1 MNIGE
6 SMKKIVL
13 IDGNNLMFRS
23 YYATAYAGNLMKNSK
38 GFVTNAL
45 YGFANMMNKIIHEE
59 EFSYI
64 LVAFDKGKTFR
75 HDTYSLYKA
84 GRIETP
90 ADLKNQFP
98 KAKEMLDAMGIKWYE
113 TDGYEADDI
122 IGTLSK
128 IATDNGY
135 ETLIVSS
142 DRDLL
147 QLINDKVTVKLLKT
161 KDYIMM
167 TKDAFVSEYNLEPIK
182 IIDLKGLQGD
192 KSDNIPGV
200 KGIGEK
206 TALKLLQDYGSLEN
220 IYVNIDNIKGK
231 VKENLIN
238 YKDDAFA
245 SKQLATIYKEV
256 PLDFTLED
264 TLYRGANDKLKS
276 FYEDLEFY
284 SFIKNIK
291 VDKEITE
298 PVVNIIYNVEDI
310 NLESSAIYLEVD
322 NQNYHVGNVMGLSF
336 YNKSTSGFIPISVL
350 LKNKDILK
358 YVNFY
363 TYDLK
368 KNIVALSK
376 FGIVLNKCNYDT
388 MIALYLLNYNVKED
402 IAYIANTYNYNIS
415 FSETMYKKKE
425 IDINE
430 IAKEAIKKA
439 KYIYETHDE
448 YMEKLNKECIDLFNN
463 IEMPLVYVLADMELT
478 GMRVDNK
485 VLMEMKEEILIK
497 IELLK
502 KEIYNLVGCEFNVN
516 SPRQLADILYDKI
529 GVPANKKRKTDK
541 EYLSKY
547 KNEFPVIDKIL
558 DYKALWKIYSTYIIS
573 LSDFIHEDGKIHTI
587 YNQTLTRTGRL
598 SSSYPNLQNIPTR
611 YEYSKL
617 IRKAFI
623 PCNDLIMSSDY
634 SQIELRLLA
643 HLSCVPKLVEAF
655 KSGIDIHTKTAMEI
669 YNVSEDLVNAE
680 MRRVAKAVNF
690 GILYGMSG
698 FGLSDALDI
707 NINDA
712 TEFIS
717 KYKSA
722 FPGIDEYMKG
732 VIKDAHEKGYVKT
745 IMNRKRIIEEINN
758 TNHIIRHQGERIAL
772 NTPIQGS
779 SADIIKKAMI
789 DLHRALKDNNFESTM
804 ILQIHD
810 ELIFDVKKEEEEKLK
825 ELVKNVMENCY
836 KLNVPLE
843 VEINTGINWYDAK

>member
-789 DLHRALKDNNFESTM
+789 DLHRALKDNNF
-804 ILQIHD
+804 
-810 ELIFDVKKEEEEKLK
+810 VAVNEKRWK
-825 ELVKNVMENCY
+825 
-836 KLNVPLE
+836 
-843 VEINTGINWYDAK
+843 

>member
-1 MNIGE
+1 
-6 SMKKIVL
+6 MKKIVL

-128 IATDNGY
+128 IATDNDY

-310 NLESSAIYLEVD
+310 NLEGSAIYLEVD

-485 VLMEMKEEILIK
+485 VLMDMKEEILIK

-502 KEIYNLVGCEFNVN
+502 KEIFNLVGCEFNVN
-516 SPRQLADILYDKI
+516 SPRQLANILYDKI

-789 DLHRALKDNNFESTM
+789 DLHRALKDNNFESKM

-810 ELIFDVKKEEEEKLK
+810 ELIFDVKKEEEGKLK

>member
-1 MNIGE
+1 
-6 SMKKIVL
+6 MKKIVL

-128 IATDNGY
+128 IATDNDY

-231 VKENLIN
+231 AKENLIN

-310 NLESSAIYLEVD
+310 NLEGSAIYLEVD

-502 KEIYNLVGCEFNVN
+502 KEIFNLVGCEFNVN

>member
-1 MNIGE
+1 
-6 SMKKIVL
+6 MKKIVL

-38 GFVTNAL
+38 GFITNAL
-45 YGFANMMNKIIHEE
+45 YGFTNMMNKIIHEE

-128 IATDNGY
+128 MATDNDY

-167 TKDAFVSEYNLEPIK
+167 TRDAFVSEYNLEPIK

-276 FYEDLEFY
+276 IYEDLEFY

-291 VDKEITE
+291 VDKEIIE
-298 PVVNIIYNVEDI
+298 PTINIISNVEDI
-310 NLESSAIYLEVD
+310 NLEGSAIYLEVD

-336 YNKSTSGFIPISVL
+336 YNKSSSGFIPISVL

-430 IAKEAIKKA
+430 IAKEAVKKA

-478 GMRVDNK
+478 GMRVDSK

-502 KEIYNLVGCEFNVN
+502 KDIYNLVGCEFNVN

-758 TNHIIRHQGERIAL
+758 TNHVIRHQGERIAL

-789 DLHRALKDNNFESTM
+789 DLHKALKDNNFESTM

-810 ELIFDVKKEEEEKLK
+810 ELIFDVKKEEEKKLK

>member
-128 IATDNGY
+128 IATDNDY

-310 NLESSAIYLEVD
+310 NLEGSAIYLEVD

-448 YMEKLNKECIDLFNN
+448 YMEKLNKDCIDLFNN

-502 KEIYNLVGCEFNVN
+502 KEIFNLVGCEFNVN
-516 SPRQLADILYDKI
+516 SPRQLANILYDKI

-789 DLHRALKDNNFESTM
+789 DLHRALKDNNFESKM

>member
-23 YYATAYAGNLMKNSK
+23 YYATVYAGNLMKNSK

-128 IATDNGY
+128 IATDNDY

-310 NLESSAIYLEVD
+310 NLEGSAIYLEVD

-485 VLMEMKEEILIK
+485 VLMDMKEEILIK

-502 KEIYNLVGCEFNVN
+502 KEIFNLVGCEFNVN
-516 SPRQLADILYDKI
+516 SPRQLANILYDKI

>member
-310 NLESSAIYLEVD
+310 NLEGSAIYLEVD

-789 DLHRALKDNNFESTM
+789 DLHRALKDNNFESKM

>member
-789 DLHRALKDNNFESTM
+789 DLHRALKDNNFESKM

-810 ELIFDVKKEEEEKLK
+810 ELIFDVKKEEEGKLK

>member
-310 NLESSAIYLEVD
+310 NLEGSAIYLEVD

-478 GMRVDNK
+478 GMKVDNK
-485 VLMEMKEEILIK
+485 VLMDMKEEILIK

-502 KEIYNLVGCEFNVN
+502 KEIFNLVGCEFNVN
-516 SPRQLADILYDKI
+516 SPRQLANILYDKI

-789 DLHRALKDNNFESTM
+789 DLHRALKDNNFESKM

-810 ELIFDVKKEEEEKLK
+810 ELIFDVKKEEEGKLK

>member
-128 IATDNGY
+128 IATDNDY

-310 NLESSAIYLEVD
+310 NLEGSAIYLEVD

-430 IAKEAIKKA
+430 IAKEAVKKA

-485 VLMEMKEEILIK
+485 VLMDMKEEILIK

-502 KEIYNLVGCEFNVN
+502 KEIFNLVGCEFNVN
-516 SPRQLADILYDKI
+516 SPRQLANILYDKI

-789 DLHRALKDNNFESTM
+789 DLHRALKANNFESKM

>member
-810 ELIFDVKKEEEEKLK
+810 ELIFDVKKEEEGKLK

>member
-128 IATDNGY
+128 IATDNDY

-298 PVVNIIYNVEDI
+298 PVVNIISNVEDI
-310 NLESSAIYLEVD
+310 NLEGSAIYLEVD

-430 IAKEAIKKA
+430 IAKEAVKKA

-516 SPRQLADILYDKI
+516 SPRQLANILYDKI

-789 DLHRALKDNNFESTM
+789 DLHRALKDNNFESKM

-810 ELIFDVKKEEEEKLK
+810 ELIFDVKKEEEGKLK

>member
-1 MNIGE
+1 MNIGD

-113 TDGYEADDI
+113 TDGYESDDI

-789 DLHRALKDNNFESTM
+789 DLHRALKDNNFESKM

-810 ELIFDVKKEEEEKLK
+810 ELIFDVKKEEEGKLK

>member
-1 MNIGE
+1 
-6 SMKKIVL
+6 MKKIVL

-128 IATDNGY
+128 IATDNDY

-310 NLESSAIYLEVD
+310 NLEGSAIYLEVD

-448 YMEKLNKECIDLFNN
+448 YMEKVNKECIDLFNN

-789 DLHRALKDNNFESTM
+789 DLHRALKDNNFESKM

>member
-1 MNIGE
+1 
-6 SMKKIVL
+6 MKKIVL

-45 YGFANMMNKIIHEE
+45 YGFTNMMNKIIHEE

-90 ADLKNQFP
+90 ADLKSQFP

-128 IATDNGY
+128 MATDDDY

-167 TKDAFVSEYNLEPIK
+167 TRDAFVSEYNLEPIK

-231 VKENLIN
+231 VRENLIN

-276 FYEDLEFY
+276 IYEDLEFY

-291 VDKEITE
+291 VDKETYE
-298 PVVNIIYNVEDI
+298 PIVNIISNVEDI
-310 NLESSAIYLEVD
+310 NLEGSAIYLEVD

-336 YNKSTSGFIPISVL
+336 YNKSSSGFIPISVL

-415 FSETMYKKKE
+415 FSETMYKKKDL
-425 IDINE
+425 DINE
-430 IAKEAIKKA
+430 IAREAVKKA

-478 GMRVDNK
+478 GMRVDSK

-502 KEIYNLVGCEFNVN
+502 KDIYNLVGCEFNVN

-758 TNHIIRHQGERIAL
+758 TNHVIRHQGERIAL

-789 DLHRALKDNNFESTM
+789 DLHRALKDNNFKSTM

>member
-310 NLESSAIYLEVD
+310 NLEGSAIYLEVD

-448 YMEKLNKECIDLFNN
+448 YMEKVNKECSDLFNN

-789 DLHRALKDNNFESTM
+789 DLHRALKANNFESKM

>member
-128 IATDNGY
+128 IATDNDY

-264 TLYRGANDKLKS
+264 ILYRGANDKLKS

-298 PVVNIIYNVEDI
+298 PVVNIISNVEDI
-310 NLESSAIYLEVD
+310 NLEGSAIYLEVD

-425 IDINE
+425 LDINE
-430 IAKEAIKKA
+430 IAKEAVKKA

-732 VIKDAHEKGYVKT
+732 IIKDAHEKGYVKT

-758 TNHIIRHQGERIAL
+758 TNYIIRHQGERIAL

-810 ELIFDVKKEEEEKLK
+810 ELIFDVKKEEEKKLK

>member
-1 MNIGE
+1 
-6 SMKKIVL
+6 MKKIVL

-128 IATDNGY
+128 IATDNDY

-310 NLESSAIYLEVD
+310 NLEGSAIYLEVD

-516 SPRQLADILYDKI
+516 SPRQLANILYDKI

-789 DLHRALKDNNFESTM
+789 DLHRALKDNNFESKM

>member
-298 PVVNIIYNVEDI
+298 PVVNIIYDVEDI

-789 DLHRALKDNNFESTM
+789 DLHRALKDNNFESKM

>member
-128 IATDNGY
+128 IATDNDY

-430 IAKEAIKKA
+430 IAKEAVKKA

-789 DLHRALKDNNFESTM
+789 DLHRALKDNNFESKM

-810 ELIFDVKKEEEEKLK
+810 ELIFDVKKEEEGKLK

>member
-128 IATDNGY
+128 IATDNDY

-310 NLESSAIYLEVD
+310 NLEGSAIYLEVD

-502 KEIYNLVGCEFNVN
+502 KEIFNLVGCEFNVN
-516 SPRQLADILYDKI
+516 SPRQLANILYDKI

-690 GILYGMSG
+690 GILYGMSR

-789 DLHRALKDNNFESTM
+789 DLHRALKDNNFESKM

>member
-264 TLYRGANDKLKS
+264 SLYRGANDKLKS

-789 DLHRALKDNNFESTM
+789 DLHRALKDNNFESKM

>member
-128 IATDNGY
+128 IATDNDY

-310 NLESSAIYLEVD
+310 NLEGSAIYLEVD

-502 KEIYNLVGCEFNVN
+502 KEIFNLVGCEFNVN
-516 SPRQLADILYDKI
+516 SPRQLANILYDKI

-789 DLHRALKDNNFESTM
+789 DLHRALKDNNFESKM

-810 ELIFDVKKEEEEKLK
+810 ELIFDVKKEEEGKLK

>member
-128 IATDNGY
+128 IATDNDY

-310 NLESSAIYLEVD
+310 NLEGSAIYLEVD

-485 VLMEMKEEILIK
+485 VLMDMKEEILIK

-502 KEIYNLVGCEFNVN
+502 KEIFNLVGCEFNVN

-789 DLHRALKDNNFESTM
+789 DLHRALKDNNFESKM

>member
-128 IATDNGY
+128 IATDNDY

-310 NLESSAIYLEVD
+310 NLEGSAIYLEVD

-478 GMRVDNK
+478 GMKVDNK
-485 VLMEMKEEILIK
+485 VLMDMKEEILIK

-502 KEIYNLVGCEFNVN
+502 KEIFNLVGCEFNVN
-516 SPRQLADILYDKI
+516 SPRQLANILYDKI

-789 DLHRALKDNNFESTM
+789 DLHRALKDNNFESKM

>member
-1 MNIGE
+1 
-6 SMKKIVL
+6 MKKIVL

-128 IATDNGY
+128 IATDNDY

-310 NLESSAIYLEVD
+310 NLEGSAIYLEVD

-448 YMEKLNKECIDLFNN
+448 YMEKVNKECIDLFNN

-789 DLHRALKDNNFESTM
+789 DLHRALKDNNFESKM

-810 ELIFDVKKEEEEKLK
+810 ELIFDVKKEEEGKLK

>member
-128 IATDNGY
+128 IATDNDY

-298 PVVNIIYNVEDI
+298 PVVNIISNVEDI
-310 NLESSAIYLEVD
+310 NLEGSAIYLEVD

-430 IAKEAIKKA
+430 IAKEAVKKA

-789 DLHRALKDNNFESTM
+789 DLHRALKDNNFESKM

-810 ELIFDVKKEEEEKLK
+810 ELIFDVKKEEEGKLK

>member
-1 MNIGE
+1 
-6 SMKKIVL
+6 MKKIVL

-310 NLESSAIYLEVD
+310 NLEGSAIYLEVD

-430 IAKEAIKKA
+430 IAKEAVKKA

-516 SPRQLADILYDKI
+516 SPRQLANILYDKI

>member
-128 IATDNGY
+128 IATDNDY

-298 PVVNIIYNVEDI
+298 PVVNIISNVEDI
-310 NLESSAIYLEVD
+310 NLEGSAIYLEVD

-502 KEIYNLVGCEFNVN
+502 KEIFNLVGCEFNVN

-529 GVPANKKRKTDK
+529 RVPANKKRKTDK

>member
-128 IATDNGY
+128 IATDNDY

-310 NLESSAIYLEVD
+310 NLEGSAIYLEVD

-478 GMRVDNK
+478 GMKVDNK
-485 VLMEMKEEILIK
+485 VLMDMKEEILIK

-502 KEIYNLVGCEFNVN
+502 KEIFNLVGCEFNVN

-789 DLHRALKDNNFESTM
+789 DLHRALKDNNFESKM

-810 ELIFDVKKEEEEKLK
+810 ELIFDVKKEEEGKLK

>member
-128 IATDNGY
+128 IATDNDY

-231 VKENLIN
+231 AKENLIN

-310 NLESSAIYLEVD
+310 NLEGSAIYLEVD

-502 KEIYNLVGCEFNVN
+502 KEIFNLVGCEFNVN

>member
-1 MNIGE
+1 
-6 SMKKIVL
+6 MKKIVL

-128 IATDNGY
+128 IATDNDY

-310 NLESSAIYLEVD
+310 NLEGSAIYLEVD

-516 SPRQLADILYDKI
+516 SPRQLANILYDKI

>member
-1 MNIGE
+1 
-6 SMKKIVL
+6 MKKIVL

-128 IATDNGY
+128 IATDNDY

-264 TLYRGANDKLKS
+264 TLYRGANDNLKS

-298 PVVNIIYNVEDI
+298 SVVNIISNVEDI
-310 NLESSAIYLEVD
+310 NLEGSAIYLEVD

-669 YNVSEDLVNAE
+669 YNVSKDLVNAE

-789 DLHRALKDNNFESTM
+789 DLHRALKDNNFESKM

-810 ELIFDVKKEEEEKLK
+810 ELIFDVKKEEEGKLK

>member
-310 NLESSAIYLEVD
+310 NLEGSAIYLEVD

-485 VLMEMKEEILIK
+485 VLMDMKEEILIK

-502 KEIYNLVGCEFNVN
+502 KEIFNLVGCEFNVN
-516 SPRQLADILYDKI
+516 SPRQLANILYDKI

-789 DLHRALKDNNFESTM
+789 DLHRALKDNNFESKM

-810 ELIFDVKKEEEEKLK
+810 ELIFDVKKEEEGKLK

>member
-1 MNIGE
+1 
-6 SMKKIVL
+6 MKKIVL

-310 NLESSAIYLEVD
+310 NLEGSAIYLEVD

-789 DLHRALKDNNFESTM
+789 DLHRALKDNNFESKM

>member
-1 MNIGE
+1 
-6 SMKKIVL
+6 MKKIVL

-45 YGFANMMNKIIHEE
+45 YGFTNMMNKIIHEE

-128 IATDNGY
+128 MATDNDY

-167 TKDAFVSEYNLEPIK
+167 TRDAFVSEYNLEPIK

-231 VKENLIN
+231 VRENLIN

-276 FYEDLEFY
+276 IYEDLEFY

-291 VDKEITE
+291 VDKEIIE
-298 PVVNIIYNVEDI
+298 PTINIISNVEDI
-310 NLESSAIYLEVD
+310 NLEGSAIYLEVD

-336 YNKSTSGFIPISVL
+336 YNKSSSGFIPISVL

-376 FGIVLNKCNYDT
+376 FGIVLNKCNYDA

-430 IAKEAIKKA
+430 IAKEAVKKA

-502 KEIYNLVGCEFNVN
+502 KDIYNLVGCEFNVN

-758 TNHIIRHQGERIAL
+758 TNHVIRHQGERIAL

-810 ELIFDVKKEEEEKLK
+810 ELIFDVKKEEEVKLK

>member
-128 IATDNGY
+128 IATDNDY

-310 NLESSAIYLEVD
+310 NLEGSAIYLEVD

-502 KEIYNLVGCEFNVN
+502 KEIFNLVGCEFNVN

-690 GILYGMSG
+690 GILYGMSR

-789 DLHRALKDNNFESTM
+789 DLHRALKDNNFESKM

-810 ELIFDVKKEEEEKLK
+810 ELIFDVKKEEEGKLK

>member
-1 MNIGE
+1 
-6 SMKKIVL
+6 MKKIVL

-298 PVVNIIYNVEDI
+298 PVVNIISNVEDI
-310 NLESSAIYLEVD
+310 NLEGSAIYLEVD

-430 IAKEAIKKA
+430 IAKEAVKKA

-789 DLHRALKDNNFESTM
+789 DLHRALKDNNFESKM

-810 ELIFDVKKEEEEKLK
+810 ELIFDVKKEEEGKLK

>member
-45 YGFANMMNKIIHEE
+45 YGFTNMMNKIIHEE

-75 HDTYSLYKA
+75 HDTYSQYKA

-128 IATDNGY
+128 IATDNDY

-264 TLYRGANDKLKS
+264 TLYRGANDNLKS

-284 SFIKNIK
+284 SFIKNII

-310 NLESSAIYLEVD
+310 NLEGSAIYLEVD

-825 ELVKNVMENCY
+825 DLVKNVMENCY